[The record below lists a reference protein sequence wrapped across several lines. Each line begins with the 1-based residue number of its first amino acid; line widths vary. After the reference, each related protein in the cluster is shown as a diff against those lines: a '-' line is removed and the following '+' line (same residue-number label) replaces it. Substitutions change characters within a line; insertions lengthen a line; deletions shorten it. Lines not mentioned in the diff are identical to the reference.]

1 MVWVHRGFL
10 LLAGKQANI
19 TLLACD
25 RAPWVNNVPPFN
37 FFLNNVPTLI
47 FFQLLTTLLVTYN

>member
-1 MVWVHRGFL
+1 LPAH
-10 LLAGKQANI
+10 KQANI